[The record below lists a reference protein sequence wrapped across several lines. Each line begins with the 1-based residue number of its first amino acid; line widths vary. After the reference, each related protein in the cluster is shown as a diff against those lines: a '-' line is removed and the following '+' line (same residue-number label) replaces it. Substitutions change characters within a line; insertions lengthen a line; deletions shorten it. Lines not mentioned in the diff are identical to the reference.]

1 MDVDIF
7 MSNLIE
13 GVAKV
18 LEKMGNKYDC
28 FLHPKT
34 PGENSSLKNET
45 GSNCK
50 VALNIQK

>member
-1 MDVDIF
+1 MFQSGVDVNIF

-18 LEKMGNKYDC
+18 PGKGAKNKIMSV

-34 PGENSSLKNET
+34 PGDTLP
-45 GSNCK
+45 
-50 VALNIQK
+50 